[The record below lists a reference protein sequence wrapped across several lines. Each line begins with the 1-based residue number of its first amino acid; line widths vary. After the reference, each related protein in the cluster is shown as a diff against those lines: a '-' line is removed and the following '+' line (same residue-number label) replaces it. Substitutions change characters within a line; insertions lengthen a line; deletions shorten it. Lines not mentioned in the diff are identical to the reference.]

1 MTVIYIRL
9 VTSNNVIFTTTPD
22 IKKPLSIVYKA
33 DYFSVILATASH
45 TIFFATHQNIMNQN
59 NLITSRYLLMENHII
74 INSKE
79 DKHTYLH
86 WFSFFISYVRS
97 FRFALLTMDSGL

>member
-1 MTVIYIRL
+1 MTVTYIRL
-9 VTSNNVIFTTTPD
+9 VTSNNVIFITTPD
-22 IKKPLSIVYKA
+22 IEKSLSIVYKA
-33 DYFSVILATASH
+33 DYLSVILATASH
-45 TIFFATHQNIMNQN
+45 TKFFATYQNIMKQN
-59 NLITSRYLLMENHII
+59 ISITSGYLLMENHIV